1 MNDETREDDMAHEP
15 HEPDEPGDLDDVDGE
30 ENEIDDLAHSGPTP
44 PRSDT
49 EPVNHEGVLPT
60 PTHRVARMNLNTINL
75 RTGGFAWFSA

>member
-1 MNDETREDDMAHEP
+1 M
-15 HEPDEPGDLDDVDGE
+15 PDPPSEEAAPNDLDEVDGE
-30 ENEIDDLAHSGPTP
+30 EIEIDDLDDCGPTP

-49 EPVNHEGVLPT
+49 EPADREGVLPT